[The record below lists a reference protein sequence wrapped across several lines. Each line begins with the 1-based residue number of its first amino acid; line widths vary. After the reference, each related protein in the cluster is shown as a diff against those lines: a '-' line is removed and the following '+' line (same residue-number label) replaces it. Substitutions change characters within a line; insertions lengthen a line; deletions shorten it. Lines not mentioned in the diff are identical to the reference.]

1 MSLIDGGF
9 VVAGFILVG
18 SLVVLF
24 ALLLGDRVETG
35 FRYHGAE
42 LFLRYW
48 RKRK

>member
-9 VVAGFILVG
+9 VVAVVIAF
-18 SLVVLF
+18 VVLI
-24 ALLLGDRVETG
+24 ALLLGDRVKTG

-42 LFLRYW
+42 IFFCYW

>member
-9 VVAGFILVG
+9 VIAGFILI
-18 SLVVLF
+18 VVLI
-24 ALLLGDRVETG
+24 ALLLGDRVETS

-42 LFLRYW
+42 LFLKYW